1 MIISQLIK
9 ARDFST
15 TLNAFLPLRV
25 RGAGGANGERVGERC
40 FVKPFSPMQLRRL
53 FLTLLAVVGFISMA
67 QAADLASPSINITLD
82 PQHPGPAIAPDFSG
96 LSFEVSILRP
106 NEDGVRYFRPDN
118 LPLINLFHTLG
129 IKNLRIG
136 GNTSD
141 RDARQLPAEDDLD
154 SLFEFAKTAGVK
166 VIYCLRLHNGDPEAD
181 AATAKYIMSHY
192 AAQLDCFSIGQEPS
206 AYPVEKNDAR
216 PASERMG
223 TANEKY
229 QYSDYAADWKKFAD
243 VIIAAVPDVKFAGP
257 GVHNNGVWAQKFM
270 ADFAQGHH
278 VALITEHLYPGGAG
292 GKVPTPETGRDRM
305 LSTNFTRAYEKLHG
319 NFVPQAISNGLPYRL
334 EEVNNYFNGGA
345 TNVSNT
351 FASALW
357 GLDFMYWWAAHS
369 AAGLNFHT
377 GDRVAAGNELRPSKY
392 TAFFSTTNGYLIRPL
407 GYGIKAFDLGCHG
420 QLIPATV
427 SNPDN
432 LNLSVYAVLDED
444 KNIYCTIINKEHG
457 AGARSARI
465 SIPLVRT
472 HGQMISL
479 VAPENDAA
487 ATTGE
492 TLGGA
497 MIEKGGSWS
506 GEWQP
511 LRPVA
516 VERGF
521 AVEVPPASAAIVKLS
536 AR

>member
-1 MIISQLIK
+1 MQ
-9 ARDFST
+9 ARQF
-15 TLNAFLPLRV
+15 
-25 RGAGGANGERVGERC
+25 
-40 FVKPFSPMQLRRL
+40 
-53 FLTLLAVVGFISMA
+53 FLTLLALFVGFVSTA
-67 QAADLASPSINITLD
+67 QPANSFVNITLD
-82 PQHPGPAIAPDFSG
+82 LLHPGPAIAPDFSG
-96 LSFEVSILRP
+96 LSFEVSVLLP
-106 NEDGVRYFRPDN
+106 NENGVRYFRPDN
-118 LPLINLFHTLG
+118 LPLINLFHTFG

-141 RDARQLPAEDDLD
+141 RDAKHLPAETDLD
-154 SLFEFAKTAGVK
+154 SLFEFAKAADVK
-166 VIYCLRLHNGDPEAD
+166 IIYCLRLHNGDPQAD
-181 AATAKYIMSHY
+181 AATAKYITSHY

-206 AYPVEKNDAR
+206 AYPAEKNDQR

-223 TANEKY
+223 AGNEKY
-229 QYSDYAADWKKFAD
+229 QYADYAADWKKFAA
-243 VIIAAVPDVKFAGP
+243 VIIAAVPDVKFSGP

-270 ADFAQGHH
+270 ADFARGNQ

-305 LSTNFTRAYEKLHG
+305 LSSNFTHAYEKLHD
-319 NFVPQAISNGLPYRL
+319 NFVPQAISNDLPYRL

-357 GLDFMYWWAAHS
+357 GLDFMYWWAAHD

-420 QLIPATV
+420 KFVPATV
-427 SNPDN
+427 SNPGN

-444 KNIYCTIINKEHG
+444 KNLYCTIINKEHNTG
-457 AGARSARI
+457 ADDI
-465 SIPLVRT
+465 K
-472 HGQMISL
+472 ISL
-479 VAPENDAA
+479 SQNGAVLSHAQIMFLSAPQNDVA
-487 ATTGE
+487 ATSGE

-497 MIEKGGSWS
+497 AIEKDGTWTGT
-506 GEWQP
+506 WQP
-511 LRPVA
+511 LNSKTLKGTFTL
-516 VERGF
+516 EM
-521 AVEVPPASAAIVKLS
+521 PPASAAIIKLS
-536 AR
+536 SQ